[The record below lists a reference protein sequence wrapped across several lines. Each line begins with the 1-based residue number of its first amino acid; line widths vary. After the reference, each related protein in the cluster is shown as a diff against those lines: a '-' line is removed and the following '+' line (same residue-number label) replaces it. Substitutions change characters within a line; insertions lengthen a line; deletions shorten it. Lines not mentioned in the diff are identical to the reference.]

1 MKTPDDPLQ
10 QLHAALP
17 AELRETAPVKQ
28 ALEALAARALEQDA
42 AMARAEAERLFL
54 EHAAEQG
61 LRHAGDAIKLAAPHE
76 ALAAA
81 ADKRAALQ
89 ELFARLR
96 SERPWLFAPPRDSP
110 GAEKLAPARSPDPE
124 RLRQAYRGGALTR
137 QVQTLREG
145 FRVRR
150 PGKP

>member
-1 MKTPDDPLQ
+1 MNQPDDPLQ
-10 QLHAALP
+10 QLQSARP

-28 ALEALAARALEQDA
+28 ALEALAARVRERDEAL
-42 AMARAEAERLFL
+42 ARAEAERLFL
-54 EHAAEQG
+54 ERAAAEG
-61 LRHAGDAIKLAAPHE
+61 LQHTADALKLAAPHE
-76 ALAAA
+76 TLAGAPDKQVAL
-81 ADKRAALQ
+81 R

-110 GAEKLAPARSPDPE
+110 GAEKLVPARSPDLE

-137 QVQTLREG
+137 QVQIAREG

-150 PGKP
+150 PGQP